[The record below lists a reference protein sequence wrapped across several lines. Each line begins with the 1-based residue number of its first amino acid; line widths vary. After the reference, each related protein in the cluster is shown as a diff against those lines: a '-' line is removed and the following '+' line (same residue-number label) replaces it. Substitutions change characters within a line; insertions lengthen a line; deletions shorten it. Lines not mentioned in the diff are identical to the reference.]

1 MDMWREEE
9 NEKLRGIYG
18 VLSRLGLSANYTGFF
33 QLAWAVWLAKEEPE
47 RLQMVTKRLYPEVAK
62 HYGTNWKAVE
72 RNIRSMNEIAWQ
84 ENRPLLEKLAHR
96 QLTQKPRNAQM
107 LAILVSA
114 LEAGPLALR
123 EPGDETTEQTKI

>member
-33 QLAWAVWLAKEEPE
+33 QLAWAVWRAKEEPE

-62 HYGTNWKAVE
+62 RCNTSWQAVE
-72 RNIRSMNEIAWQ
+72 RNLRTAVGVIWKWDTPYLRQIVGS
-84 ENRPLLEKLAHR
+84 PLPA
-96 QLTQKPRNAQM
+96 KPRNAWFLSL
-107 LAILVSA
+107 LAACAPEDGVA
-114 LEAGPLALR
+114 
-123 EPGDETTEQTKI
+123 